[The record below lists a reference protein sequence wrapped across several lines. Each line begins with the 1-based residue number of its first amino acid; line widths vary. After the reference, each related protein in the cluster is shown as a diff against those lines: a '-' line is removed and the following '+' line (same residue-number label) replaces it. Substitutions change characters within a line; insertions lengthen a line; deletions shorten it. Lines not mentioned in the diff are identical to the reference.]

1 MKMERRFR
9 RTPSNTTMKRTEGR
23 ESADVPQD
31 LWRKCA
37 GCGRPVY
44 REAARENEYI
54 CPRCGAY
61 FRMTAPQRI
70 RQIADAGSF
79 QLWQDGEDQ
88 DPLNFPGYVEKREQT
103 RKKTGISEA
112 VLIGAAKI
120 GGYPAVLGVCDT
132 RFFMGSMGTVM
143 GERITRAVE
152 RATEERL
159 PVVLTCCSGGARMQE
174 GILSLMQMAKTAA
187 AMKRHSDAGLLS
199 VCVLTDPTTGGVT
212 ASFASLGDII
222 LAEPGALIGFAGP
235 RVIEQTIGKKLPE
248 GFQQAEFLL
257 EHGFVDQITERK
269 MLKARLAWL
278 LKVHEQNP
286 SKTRTSAGTEEDG
299 KPEQC
304 LFSKKRE
311 EEKSKRQNLESA
323 EHAAVVGGEKRT
335 PWETV
340 LLSRSAD
347 RPTSL
352 EYIQALFPDFEEL
365 HGDRRAGDDG
375 AIIGGIATF
384 HGCPVTVIGQQKGR
398 NRKEN
403 RKRNSGMPS
412 PEGYRKAL
420 RLMKQ
425 AEKFHRP
432 VICLIDT
439 PGAYCGLEAEE
450 HGQGQAIAE
459 NLYEMSTL
467 KTPILSL
474 VIGEGGSGGALAL
487 GIADEVWMMENSVYS
502 ILSPEGFASILWK
515 DSRRAEEAAA
525 VMRMRAMDL
534 KELRVIEKIIPEETP
549 VRSGQIQGVAA
560 YLERELMG
568 FLSRAS
574 QIPEE
579 ERIRRRYAR
588 FRRL

>member
-1 MKMERRFR
+1 
-9 RTPSNTTMKRTEGR
+9 
-23 ESADVPQD
+23 
-31 LWRKCA
+31 
-37 GCGRPVY
+37 
-44 REAARENEYI
+44 
-54 CPRCGAY
+54 
-61 FRMTAPQRI
+61 
-70 RQIADAGSF
+70 
-79 QLWQDGEDQ
+79 
-88 DPLNFPGYVEKREQT
+88 
-103 RKKTGISEA
+103 
-112 VLIGAAKI
+112 
-120 GGYPAVLGVCDT
+120 
-132 RFFMGSMGTVM
+132 
-143 GERITRAVE
+143 
-152 RATEERL
+152 
-159 PVVLTCCSGGARMQE
+159 MQE

-235 RVIEQTIGKKLPE
+235 RVIEQTIGRKLPE

-304 LFSKKRE
+304 LFSKKSE

-323 EHAAVVGGEKRT
+323 EHAAVAGSEKRT